1 MIVPGDTL
9 NQTGAVKDGVSE
21 YNFQLKNPK
30 SEKMKSYIAIN
41 GYKEDLS
48 DKRLHHEIYLSD
60 PRKCA
65 PERIRTVIRHP
76 IKSI

>member
-1 MIVPGDTL
+1 MHYGSYDDEPDSI
-9 NQTGAVKDGVSE
+9 
-21 YNFQLKNPK
+21 
-30 SEKMKSYIAIN
+30 EKMKSYIALN

-65 PERIRTVIRHP
+65 PERIRTVLRHP